1 MAPYHPVREQLEIE
15 TVLAALGNPIRMA
28 IVRALA
34 EGGTD
39 GLACGTIDIGVSK
52 ATATHHWRALRE
64 AGVIRQWQ
72 VGRAH
77 FVALRR
83 EDVEARFPGLLT
95 AVIDAT
101 PATISP

>member
-1 MAPYHPVREQLEIE
+1 MAPYHPVREQMEIE

-28 IVRALA
+28 IVRALSA
-34 EGGTD
+34 GGPD

-52 ATATHHWRALRE
+52 ATATHHWRVLRE

-83 EDVEARFPGLLT
+83 EDVEARFPGLL
-95 AVIDAT
+95 AAALNAG
-101 PATISP
+101 PATVAP